1 MSQLYSIELKSAVTE
16 RIETADSVAY
26 PIALQDILPQ
36 EDMKDLLRES
46 LVNNGF
52 EADEENENILTKQG
66 AGGEDIIFNLDDME
80 VTARLED
87 AKDVTAEVNATGR
100 AYDDQEMARRN
111 AQEKLKAQ
119 EDAVRRELAK
129 ETSELQSELSDRLAE
144 SESERMREINE
155 VLQDVYADA
164 LKRKAGQMGDIMEV
178 HESTSPEGE
187 YELTIRIEN

>member
-46 LVNNGF
+46 LINNGF

-129 ETSELQSELSDRLAE
+129 ETSELQSELSERLAE